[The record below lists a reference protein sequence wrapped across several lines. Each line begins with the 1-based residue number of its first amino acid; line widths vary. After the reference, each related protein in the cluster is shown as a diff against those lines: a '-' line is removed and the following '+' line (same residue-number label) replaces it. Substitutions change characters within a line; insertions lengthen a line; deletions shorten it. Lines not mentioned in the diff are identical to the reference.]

1 MYNELEETTN
11 KFKRRL
17 AIFTAIL
24 VIGLIGVFANNI
36 FIHNGLLELL
46 CFILAIGGAGGSAYT
61 YFQFKRETGDKQE
74 QLIQEKANEIIP
86 GARCDKDSGFTKE
99 TLMASDLEAR
109 RGNIYRSNFLIS
121 GEYEHVKFDAADI
134 YYANQTSSGKS
145 SHTTVLFDGILM
157 IFDFENKFDEKIK
170 IFEKNSFWR
179 RGLLTS
185 RDGAYGMEKMETES
199 ILFEEKF
206 ESYSTDE
213 QIFYKVVTPVVIE
226 LILEIEK
233 DYPGLVSYS
242 FRDGKCYVALSSK
255 EASYELR
262 LKDGFTKSVERIE
275 KNIILIKEIIEG
287 FGLSGNTFTSFESR
301 YQKIS
306 EIAEERKKEREKLL
320 EELNTW
326 G

>member
-11 KFKRRL
+11 RFKRRL
-17 AIFTAIL
+17 VIFTALLI
-24 VIGLIGVFANNI
+24 IGFIGVFIDNI
-36 FIHNGLLELL
+36 FIHSDLLELL
-46 CFILAIGGAGGSAYT
+46 CFIVILGGAGGSAYT

-86 GARCDKDSGFTKE
+86 GARCNKELGFSKE
-99 TLMASDLEAR
+99 AFMESDLEAR
-109 RGNIYRSNFLIS
+109 RGNIYRSDFLIS
-121 GEYEHVKFDAADI
+121 GSFEHVKFDAADV
-134 YYANQTSSGKS
+134 YYANKTNSGKNS
-145 SHTTVLFDGILM
+145 NTTVLFDGILM
-157 IFDFENKFDEKIK
+157 VFDFENKFDDKIK
-170 IFEKNSFWR
+170 IFEKNSFWK
-179 RGLLTS
+179 RGLLNS
-185 RDGAYGMEKMETES
+185 LDGSYGMFKMETES
-199 ILFEEKF
+199 ILFERKF

-213 QIFYKVVTPVVIE
+213 KTFFKVITPVVIE
-226 LILEIEK
+226 LILEIENE
-233 DYPGLVSYS
+233 YPGLVSYC
-242 FRDGKCYVALSSK
+242 FKNGKCYVALSSK

>member
-1 MYNELEETTN
+1 M
-11 KFKRRL
+11 
-17 AIFTAIL
+17 
-24 VIGLIGVFANNI
+24 
-36 FIHNGLLELL
+36 
-46 CFILAIGGAGGSAYT
+46 
-61 YFQFKRETGDKQE
+61 
-74 QLIQEKANEIIP
+74 
-86 GARCDKDSGFTKE
+86 
-99 TLMASDLEAR
+99 
-109 RGNIYRSNFLIS
+109 
-121 GEYEHVKFDAADI
+121 
-134 YYANQTSSGKS
+134 
-145 SHTTVLFDGILM
+145 
-157 IFDFENKFDEKIK
+157 
-170 IFEKNSFWR
+170 
-179 RGLLTS
+179 
-185 RDGAYGMEKMETES
+185 
-199 ILFEEKF
+199 
-206 ESYSTDE
+206 
-213 QIFYKVVTPVVIE
+213 
-226 LILEIEK
+226 EIEK